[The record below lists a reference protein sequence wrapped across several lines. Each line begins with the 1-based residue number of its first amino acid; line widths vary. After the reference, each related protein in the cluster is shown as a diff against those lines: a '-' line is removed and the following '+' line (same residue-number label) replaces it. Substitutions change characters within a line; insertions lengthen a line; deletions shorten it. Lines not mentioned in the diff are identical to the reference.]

1 MKPVAHVHIQVVPR
15 AGVSEIVGQY
25 GDGVRVRIAAPPVD
39 GAANE
44 ELVRFIAQRLG
55 VVRTAVTVT
64 RGHAARR
71 KTVVIEGLSTETALR
86 RLLETT

>member
-1 MKPVAHVHIQVVPR
+1 
-15 AGVSEIVGQY
+15 
-25 GDGVRVRIAAPPVD
+25 VRIAAPPVD

-44 ELVRFIAQRLG
+44 ELVRFIAKRLG
-55 VVRTAVTVT
+55 VARTAVTVT

-71 KTVVIEGLSTETALR
+71 KTVVIEGLSTEAALR